1 METLVE
7 SLFRQLA
14 DLPPWGQFL
23 ATALATAL
31 GEEIA
36 ALSIWGLARNG
47 TIPWS
52 IAASGVFVG
61 AWSAHA
67 TPWVLGRAVGVRAL
81 SWKALRALR
90 ENGTLAQVEHRINR
104 RGWIVLGVS
113 RFLPGVRIAV
123 YLLAG
128 ILNVHPAIFLP
139 VLTGI
144 TLVWMAGTLGF
155 VQVAASLLESHPIP
169 TLLGISLLVLGI
181 VWIRLRRDRR
191 TAAKALGKMEADPV
205 A

>member
-1 METLVE
+1 MEALVE

-23 ATALATAL
+23 ATALATAM

-47 TIPWS
+47 TLPWT
-52 IAASGVFVG
+52 IATSGVFVG

-67 TPWVLGRAVGVRAL
+67 VPWALGRAVGVRAL
-81 SWKALRALR
+81 SWKVLRVLR
-90 ENGTLAQVEHRINR
+90 DKGTLAQVEHRINR

-113 RFLPGVRIAV
+113 RFLPGIRIAV

-128 ILNVHPAIFLP
+128 VLNVHPAVFLP

-169 TLLGISLLVLGI
+169 TLLGTSLIVAGI
-181 VWIRLRRDRR
+181 AWVRLRRDRR
-191 TAAKALGKMEADPV
+191 ATAKALRKMEADPV